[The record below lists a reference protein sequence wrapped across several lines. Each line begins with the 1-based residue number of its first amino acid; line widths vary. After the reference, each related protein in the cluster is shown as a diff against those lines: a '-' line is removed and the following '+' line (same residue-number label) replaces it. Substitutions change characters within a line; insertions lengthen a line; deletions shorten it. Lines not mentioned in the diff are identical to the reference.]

1 MPQVAKGEHNEAPA
15 VERIVASLRNGLLVV
30 DAGGQVVWMDDHARA
45 RIDGGLSKLQLPLSR
60 QNARVECFLTTT
72 RVDVEDEESQEL
84 CVLQAIAPEEARE
97 RDARPVFDA
106 IEAVLAEPA
115 WLTQALLEK
124 LKARLQAG
132 HPAPSSSDL
141 DRLTAREREILFLVC
156 EGRTDA
162 EMSRELSLSQ
172 NTIRNHL
179 ASLFRKI
186 GVNRRSAAVIW
197 ARERAITKHDMLAAP
212 IPGRARRQS
221 LS

>member
-1 MPQVAKGEHNEAPA
+1 MPQVAKGEAGERHAT
-15 VERIVASLRNGLLVV
+15 ERIVASLRNGLLVV
-30 DAGGQVVWMDDHARA
+30 DAGGQVIWMDDALRR
-45 RIDGGLSKLQLPLSR
+45 RIDGQLSKLPLPLSR
-60 QNARVECFLTTT
+60 QSVSLECFVTTT
-72 RVDVEDEESQEL
+72 QIDLDDEPQEL
-84 CVLQAIAPEEARE
+84 CVVQAISSEEARE

-106 IEAVLAEPA
+106 IQAVLAEPT

-124 LKARLQAG
+124 LKASLQARQ
-132 HPAPSSSDL
+132 PAPSASDL
-141 DRLTAREREILFLVC
+141 ERLTAREREILFLVC

-162 EMSRELSLSQ
+162 QMSRELGLSQ

-197 ARERAITKHDMLAAP
+197 ARERGFTRHDMLPPPNPA
-212 IPGRARRQS
+212 RSRRQS

>member
-1 MPQVAKGEHNEAPA
+1 MSKVEHSEQQAI
-15 VERIVASLRNGLLVV
+15 ERIAASLKHGLLVV
-30 DAGGQVVWMDDHARA
+30 DAGGQVIWMDERTRG

-60 QNARVECFLTTT
+60 QNASIECFLTTT
-72 RVDVEDEESQEL
+72 RVDLEDESQEL

-106 IEAVLAEPA
+106 IEAVLAEPT
-115 WLTQALLEK
+115 WLTQALLGK

-132 HPAPSSSDL
+132 HPAPSTSDL

-212 IPGRARRQS
+212 TSGRARRQS
-221 LS
+221 MS

>member
-1 MPQVAKGEHNEAPA
+1 MAQVSKGERNQQPA
-15 VERIVASLRNGLLVV
+15 MERVLESLQNGLLVV
-30 DAGGQVVWMDDHARA
+30 DAAGEVVWMDDRTRRH
-45 RIDGGLSKLQLPLSR
+45 IDGGLSKLQLPIAR
-60 QNARVECFLTTT
+60 QDGSVECFITTT
-72 RVDVEDEESQEL
+72 QVDLEDESKEL
-84 CVLQAIAPEEARE
+84 CVLQAITAEEARE

-106 IEAVLAEPA
+106 LEAVLSEPT

-132 HPAPSSSDL
+132 GPTPRASDL
-141 DRLTAREREILFLVC
+141 DRLTAREREILLLVC

-162 EMSRELSLSQ
+162 EMSRALNLSQ

-197 ARERAITKHDMLAAP
+197 ARERAITRHDMLAAP
-212 IPGRARRQS
+212 PANRSRRES

>member
-1 MPQVAKGEHNEAPA
+1 MAHVSKGERNEQ
-15 VERIVASLRNGLLVV
+15 ETMQRIVESMQNGLLVV
-30 DAGGQVVWMDDHARA
+30 DAEGQVVWMDERTRR
-45 RIDGGLSKLQLPLSR
+45 RIDGGLSKLQLPLTR
-60 QNARVECFLTTT
+60 QGASIECFVTTAP
-72 RVDVEDEESQEL
+72 VDLEDETKEL
-84 CVLQAIAPEEARE
+84 CVLQATTADEVRE

-106 IEAVLAEPA
+106 IEEVLAEPA

-132 HPAPSSSDL
+132 HPAPSTSDL
-141 DRLTAREREILFLVC
+141 DRLTAREREILLLVC

-162 EMSRELSLSQ
+162 EMSRALGLSQ

-186 GVNRRSAAVIW
+186 GVNRRSGAVIW
-197 ARERAITKHDMLAAP
+197 ARERAITKHDILAP
-212 IPGRARRQS
+212 NRRRLP

>member
-1 MPQVAKGEHNEAPA
+1 MAPVSKGEHNPSSAMEQIA
-15 VERIVASLRNGLLVV
+15 ESLQNGLIVV
-30 DAGGQVVWMDDHARA
+30 DADGEVVWMDDRTRR
-45 RIDGGLSKLQLPLSR
+45 RIDGGLSKLQRPLTR
-60 QNARVECFLTTT
+60 QGVSIECFVTTAQ
-72 RVDVEDEESQEL
+72 VHLEDESKEL
-84 CVLQAIAPEEARE
+84 CVVQAITAEDARE

-106 IEAVLAEPA
+106 IEEVLSEPT

-124 LKARLQAG
+124 LKARLQAAG
-132 HPAPSSSDL
+132 PAPRTSDL

-197 ARERAITKHDMLAAP
+197 ARERAITKHDLLAAAAAT
-212 IPGRARRQS
+212 RSRRES

>member
-1 MPQVAKGEHNEAPA
+1 MPHVPKGEPNEQRAI
-15 VERIVASLRNGLLVV
+15 ERIVASLQNGLLVV
-30 DAGGQVVWMDDHARA
+30 DAGGQVVWMDDRT
-45 RIDGGLSKLQLPLSR
+45 RQRLDGQLSKLQLPLSR
-60 QNARVECFLTTT
+60 QDASIECFVTTT
-72 RVDVEDEESQEL
+72 QFDLENETQEL
-84 CVLQAIAPEEARE
+84 CVLQAITPDEARE
-97 RDARPVFDA
+97 RNARPVFDA

-132 HPAPSSSDL
+132 HPASSASDL
-141 DRLTAREREILFLVC
+141 DRLTAREREILFLIC

-179 ASLFRKI
+179 ASLFRKL

-197 ARERAITKHDMLAAP
+197 ARERAITKHDMLASPTA
-212 IPGRARRQS
+212 GRARRQPMS
-221 LS
+221 